1 MYIIM
6 MFYLGFSLSIAVA
19 SNGMVARALIKMT
32 DLFSGLVELLQR
44 RPSSY
49 WLVLNSQGD
58 HHDFNYMI
66 ITR

>member
-1 MYIIM
+1 MHNYDVLSMYHV
-6 MFYLGFSLSIAVA
+6 GFSLSIAVV

-58 HHDFNYMI
+58 HHDSL
-66 ITR
+66 IT